1 MSEDKAWDNN
11 TTAFKK
17 AKPALSG
24 FNLRVIEKLSPGL
37 GLQRLLIIILPVVAL
52 SFYALG
58 SLRSEPI
65 TNDTEPVVGNRISRS
80 ITNIPGKIEIKTT
93 RPAAG
98 PGSEQKTTAAR
109 GPEESAAAT
118 GTTAAVKSEA
128 SDSPETAAIVTTSQ
142 ATIPKPAATAPT
154 TTLAHVAEAEKTAE
168 KIKVPPPRW
177 QSLDENWDENAAQKA
192 PKVDESN
199 LSKSAWKQLEL
210 GQSENITVDR
220 KSKSPTIAEIRAQS
234 RKRAQ
239 KSKPK
244 PKITTPEKKAAQ
256 AVKPKVKLKAKLKAK
271 PKKSGRPRM
280 AILNESG
287 RAGMGETYRYVL
299 AAMGFSA
306 VLVEDKPKRNG
317 ITTVYHRPDLKK
329 EAQRLLDR
337 LPGPNRTALITWK
350 SQFDLVILIR

>member
-1 MSEDKAWDNN
+1 M
-11 TTAFKK
+11 
-17 AKPALSG
+17 
-24 FNLRVIEKLSPGL
+24 
-37 GLQRLLIIILPVVAL
+37 QRLLIIILPVVAL

-177 QSLDENWDENAAQKA
+177 QSLDENWDETIARKA
-192 PKVDESN
+192 PEVDESN

-210 GQSENITVDR
+210 GQSENIAVDR
-220 KSKSPTIAEIRAQS
+220 KGRSPTIAETRAQT
-234 RKRAQ
+234 RKKAE
-239 KSKPK
+239 KPKPK
-244 PKITTPEKKAAQ
+244 PKIPAPEKKAAQ
-256 AVKPKVKLKAKLKAK
+256 PVKPKAK

-287 RAGMGETYRYVL
+287 RPGMGETYRYVL

-306 VLVEDKPKRNG
+306 ILVEDKPKRNG

-329 EAQRLLDR
+329 EARRLLDR
-337 LPGPNRTALITWK
+337 LPGPNRMAAMDWN